1 MRKALKRRKKAPRT
15 IRRLLQRLTRPLCLN
30 QNLNRTLLRL
40 LTLNQNPTPTLF
52 QLLTLFQSPT
62 LTPFQLLILTLFQNR
77 TQRRRRTRSRTW
89 TQTLLRSCRNL
100 LRRISRL
107 WKSLSWAWIFLL
119 ALAAWTL
126 RRMT

>member
-1 MRKALKRRKKAPRT
+1 MKRRKKAPRR

-40 LTLNQNPTPTLF
+40 LTLNQTPTLF
-52 QLLTLFQSPT
+52 QLLTLFQ
-62 LTPFQLLILTLFQNR
+62 NR
-77 TQRRRRTRSRTW
+77 TQRRHRTRSRTW
-89 TQTLLRSCRNL
+89 TRTLLRSCRNL

-107 WKSLSWAWIFLL
+107 WKSLPWTWILLL

-126 RRMT
+126 QRMT

>member
-1 MRKALKRRKKAPRT
+1 MRKLLKRRKKAPRR

-40 LTLNQNPTPTLF
+40 LILNQNPNPN
-52 QLLTLFQSPT
+52 LT
-62 LTPFQLLILTLFQNR
+62 QLLILTPFQNR
-77 TQRRRRTRSRTW
+77 TQRRRRTRFRTW
-89 TQTLLRSCRNL
+89 TRALLRPCRNL
-100 LRRISRL
+100 PRRISRL
-107 WKSLSWAWIFLL
+107 WKSLPWTWILLL

>member
-15 IRRLLQRLTRPLCLN
+15 IRRLLQRLTWPLCLN

-40 LTLNQNPTPTLF
+40 LTLNQNPTP
-52 QLLTLFQSPT
+52 
-62 LTPFQLLILTLFQNR
+62 FQLLILTPFQNR

>member
-1 MRKALKRRKKAPRT
+1 MKHRKKAPRT
-15 IRRLLQRLTRPLCLN
+15 ICRLLQRLTRPLRRN
-30 QNLNRTLLRL
+30 QNLTLLRL

-52 QLLTLFQSPT
+52 QL
-62 LTPFQLLILTLFQNR
+62 LTLFQNR

-100 LRRISRL
+100 PRRISRL
-107 WKSLSWAWIFLL
+107 WKSLPWTWILLL

>member
-1 MRKALKRRKKAPRT
+1 MRKLLKRRKKAPRT
-15 IRRLLQRLTRPLCLN
+15 IRRLLQRLPRPLCLN

-40 LTLNQNPTPTLF
+40 LTLNQNPTPF
-52 QLLTLFQSPT
+52 QL
-62 LTPFQLLILTLFQNR
+62 LTLFQNR

-89 TQTLLRSCRNL
+89 TRALLRSCRNL

-107 WKSLSWAWIFLL
+107 WKSLPWTWILLL

-126 RRMT
+126 QRMA

>member
-15 IRRLLQRLTRPLCLN
+15 IRRLLRTLTRLP
-30 QNLNRTLLRL
+30 NLTRTLLRL
-40 LTLNQNPTPTLF
+40 LTLNQNPTP
-52 QLLTLFQSPT
+52 
-62 LTPFQLLILTLFQNR
+62 FQLLILTPFQNR

>member
-1 MRKALKRRKKAPRT
+1 MKRRKKAPRT

-40 LTLNQNPTPTLF
+40 LTLNQNPPPPLF
-52 QLLTLFQSPT
+52 QL
-62 LTPFQLLILTLFQNR
+62 LTLFQNR

-89 TQTLLRSCRNL
+89 TRTLLRSCRNL

-107 WKSLSWAWIFLL
+107 WKSLPWTWILLL

-126 RRMT
+126 QRMT